1 MVPFSQTMSLLQPK
15 SSIYLLIWYDESC
28 GVCRFCRRRYRC
40 CYHCCRS
47 CHTPSR
53 HSCSR
58 HSCCCC
64 GCCGCCWLLLLI
76 YYRSTEL
83 SIKSRRRR
91 INDSSLFRNFLRR
104 LLNAEEV
111 DFMYDTCPLTSELKL
126 KTPTRQK
133 ICAIK
138 FILNVWN
145 AQCSSNWMER
155 IKQHFSTT

>member
-64 GCCGCCWLLLLI
+64 CCCCWLLLLI

-91 INDSSLFRNFLRR
+91 INESSLFRKFLRT
-104 LLNAEEV
+104 
-111 DFMYDTCPLTSELKL
+111 MIKL

-133 ICAIK
+133 IRANK

-145 AQCSSNWMER
+145 AQKFFKLNGENQTALFYYLELFRSTRSCSHER
-155 IKQHFSTT
+155 